1 MDEVGL
7 HGSLLNRLSVHVHRV
22 EWVLF
27 CYVALFCSAVNTF
40 LSAEVSAVS
49 P

>member
-7 HGSLLNRLSVHVHRV
+7 HGSLLNCLSVHVHRV

-27 CYVALFCSAVNTF
+27 CSVALFCFAANIF